1 MKFIAKSFQELT
13 TTELYEILKARTEIF
28 VVEQQITY
36 QDMDD
41 VDYRSLHCFLQEN
54 NTVIAYLRAYYK
66 NESDGAVQIGRV
78 LTLQHGKGIG
88 KKLMEESM
96 SAIHSR
102 MKCSKFCME
111 AQKYAIG
118 FYEKLGFQ
126 VTSEEFMEA
135 GIVHVAMELVL

>member
-1 MKFIAKSFQELT
+1 MKFRAKSFNELT
-13 TTELYEILKARTEIF
+13 TTELYEILKARAEIF

-54 NTVIAYLRAYYK
+54 NTVVAYLRAYYK
-66 NESDGAVQIGRV
+66 NEKDGIVQIGRV
-78 LTLQHGKGIG
+78 LSLQHGKGIG
-88 KKLMEESM
+88 KKLMEESIA
-96 SAIHSR
+96 AIHSK

-126 VTSEEFMEA
+126 VTSDEFMEA
-135 GIVHVAMELVL
+135 GIVHVAMELDL

>member
-1 MKFIAKSFQELT
+1 MKFIVKSFNELT
-13 TTELYEILKARTEIF
+13 VTELYEILKARAEIF

-41 VDYRSLHCFLQEN
+41 IDYRSLHCFLQEN

-66 NESDGAVQIGRV
+66 DEGDGVVQIGRV
-78 LTLQHGKGIG
+78 LTLQHGKGLG
-88 KKLMEESM
+88 KRLMNESM
-96 SAIHSR
+96 AAIRSK
-102 MKCSKFCME
+102 MKCGKFCME

-135 GIVHVAMELVL
+135 GIVHVAMEMDL